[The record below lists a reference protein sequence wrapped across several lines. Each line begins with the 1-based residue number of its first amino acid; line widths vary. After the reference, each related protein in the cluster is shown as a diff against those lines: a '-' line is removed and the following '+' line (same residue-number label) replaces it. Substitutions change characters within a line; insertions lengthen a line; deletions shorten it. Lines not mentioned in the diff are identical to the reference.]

1 MSGSALAIVGQK
13 ETIMPFLAT
22 GAKVV
27 YVKKGEC
34 VRVVD
39 DLIREGIKIIFFTE
53 EFIEEL
59 NDTLLKYRTET
70 MPCLIPIPTGRGKTK
85 LAIERIRGVIKKAV
99 GADVFLEE
107 Q

>member
-34 VRVVD
+34 VKVVD

-107 Q
+107 K

>member
-1 MSGSALAIVGQK
+1 MSGSALAIIGEK

-27 YVKKGEC
+27 YVKKGES
-34 VRVVD
+34 VKAVE
-39 DLIREGIKIIFFTE
+39 DLIKEGVKIIFFTE
-53 EFIEEL
+53 EFINEL
-59 NDTLLKYRTET
+59 HEVLAKYRTET
-70 MPCLIPIPTGRGKTK
+70 FPCLIPIPTGRGKTK

-107 Q
+107 K

>member
-1 MSGSALAIVGQK
+1 MSGSALAIVGRK

-27 YVKKGEC
+27 YAQKGEC
-34 VRVVD
+34 VNVVE
-39 DLIREGIKIIFFTE
+39 DLIGEGTRIIFFTE
-53 EFIEEL
+53 EFIDEL
-59 NDTLLKYRTET
+59 EDVLMRYRTET
-70 MPCLIPIPTGRGKTK
+70 TPCLIPIPTGRGKTK
-85 LAIERIRGVIKKAV
+85 LAVERIRGVIKKAV

>member
-1 MSGSALAIVGQK
+1 MSGSALAIVGQR

-27 YVKKGEC
+27 YVKAGEC
-34 VRVVD
+34 IKVVEE
-39 DLIREGIKIIFFTE
+39 LIEQDFKIIFFTE

-59 NDTLLKYRTET
+59 NDILLNYRNKTI
-70 MPCLIPIPTGRGKTK
+70 PCLIPIPTGRGKTK

-107 Q
+107 K

>member
-1 MSGSALAIVGQK
+1 MSGSALAIVGRK

-27 YVKKGEC
+27 YAQKGKC
-34 VRVVD
+34 VNIVE
-39 DLIREGIKIIFFTE
+39 DLVSQGTKIILFTE
-53 EFIEEL
+53 EFIDEL
-59 NDTLLKYRTET
+59 QDVLMKYRTET
-70 MPCLIPIPTGRGKTK
+70 TPCLIPIPTGRGKTK

-107 Q
+107 K

>member
-1 MSGSALAIVGQK
+1 MSGSALAIVGQQ

-34 VRVVD
+34 VKVVE
-39 DLIREGIKIIFFTE
+39 DLIKEGVKIIFFTE

-59 NDTLLKYRTET
+59 HDILTQYRTET
-70 MPCLIPIPTGRGKTK
+70 IPCLIPIPTGRGKTK
-85 LAIERIRGVIKKAV
+85 LAIERVRGVIKKAV

-107 Q
+107 K

>member
-1 MSGSALAIVGQK
+1 MSGSALAIVGQR

-22 GAKVV
+22 GATVV

-34 VRVVD
+34 VSVIE
-39 DLIREGIKIIFFTE
+39 DLVGRGYKIIFFTE

-59 NDTLLKYRTET
+59 NDVLIEYRNSTV
-70 MPCLIPIPTGRGKTK
+70 PCLIPIPTGRGKTK

-99 GADVFLEE
+99 GADVFVEDR
-107 Q
+107 

>member
-1 MSGSALAIVGQK
+1 MSGSTLAIIGKK

-27 YVKKGEC
+27 YVEKGKSVEI
-34 VRVVD
+34 VEE
-39 DLIREGIKIIFFTE
+39 LINQGFKIIFFTE

-59 NDTLLKYRTET
+59 NSVLMRYRNQTI
-70 MPCLIPIPTGRGKTK
+70 PCLIPIPTGRGKIK

-107 Q
+107 K